1 MAITPNFQICMF
13 KTIHCLA
20 FLLTLITAKAQQ
32 PLHIL
37 AIKTPKELHS
47 FFRWTGKD
55 RPIISGHR
63 GGMVKGFP
71 ENSMATFENTLKHT
85 PAFFEI
91 DPRLTKDSVIVL
103 MHDATLERT
112 TTGIGKV
119 GEYTWAEL
127 KKFRLKDAEGNVTDH
142 RIPTLAEAIDW
153 ARGKTILNLDK
164 KDVPFRM
171 IAAIIKEHKADAFVM
186 LTVHTADEAL
196 YYYKE
201 NKNQMFSAFVK
212 TPQAM
217 KDYEKA
223 GIPFTQMIAYIGPNV
238 KPENQEMYRL
248 LNAKGVMCMISAAP
262 TYDKLKTSE
271 ERAAAYQAVFKDGAS
286 ILESDLPIET
296 AEAIQAMIP
305 AKSTKAVFFKKAVVS
320 DRF

>member
-1 MAITPNFQICMF
+1 MF
-13 KTIHCLA
+13 KISNLLA
-20 FLLTLITAKAQQ
+20 FLLFATAIQAQQ

-112 TTGIGKV
+112 TTGSGKV
-119 GEYTWAEL
+119 GDYTWAEL
-127 KKFRLKDAEGNVTDH
+127 KKFRLKDAEGNVTEH

-186 LTVHTADEAL
+186 LTVHTAEDAL
-196 YYYKE
+196 YYYKG

-217 KDYEKA
+217 KEYEKA
-223 GIPFTQMIAYIGPNV
+223 GIPFSQMIAYIGPDI

-262 TYDKLKTSE
+262 TYDKLKTPD
-271 ERAAAYQAVFKDGAS
+271 ERAAAYRAVFKDGAS

-296 AEAIQAMIP
+296 ADAIQEMIP
-305 AKSTKAVFFKKAVVS
+305 IKSAKSLYFKKAVVS